1 MSLVHGQ
8 TNLNESEFLI
18 ERAFSSSSENVAFSK
33 EATYS
38 MPNAYN
44 FSTARSNS
52 ETNIKRENPQGL
64 VGEPHMTSMLHNFS
78 MSTGNGNGNG
88 NDTSSLAP
96 NDIDVGPYC
105 LLLRNLPKDITLR
118 ECYCIFSLATGVSSI
133 ELRKDDKEPSNE
145 NEKVI
150 VVKFESLPLVTHY
163 ANILNSKS
171 EIFGPSFPF
180 RSHIDVVNE
189 QTQLPVSFQE
199 HATASTTNSSPR
211 NYQLSSS
218 AQNEIQTQTF
228 NTVSH
233 AASNSSPLGPAS
245 AKIRPSL
252 LSERSLR
259 FSFNDPFGLETG
271 SQRKE
276 SVPFLRNSISQHDL
290 STVTTTPVPA
300 GMPPSKDAGKSLLLL
315 EKDEINESI
324 WNGDELANDVGSSS
338 FSASLQQPPM
348 SSTPVMEWNSSSSTN
363 IPVFQLSG
371 QDNRQSA
378 MLPPSHHSISQNVPH
393 IQSQPNLNN
402 SGVIRSTAS
411 LPQYH
416 LLNQMSGSTNAH
428 SVQQHISNVPSNLDL
443 NLQTEH
449 NHSQSSAP
457 NGSSIF
463 NNQKMNQG
471 FLANEQDTTGLPQQK
486 EPSSTAASASVFPKN
501 NETNVAGS
509 TTISQADLSL
519 LAKVPPPANPA
530 DQNPPCN
537 TLYVGNLPPDA
548 TEQEL
553 RQLFSNQPGFRR
565 LSFRN
570 KMNSHGHGNGHGHG
584 PICFVEFEDVSF
596 ATRALA
602 ELYGSQLPH
611 PRSSLNNKGGI
622 RLSFSK
628 NPLGVRGSNSR
639 SKPSYSFNGSYG
651 KSL

>member
-1 MSLVHGQ
+1 MHGQ
-8 TNLNESEFLI
+8 TNLNESKYLI
-18 ERAFSSSSENVAFSK
+18 ERTFSSSSENVPLSK
-33 EATYS
+33 EATYPI
-38 MPNAYN
+38 PNAYS
-44 FSTARSNS
+44 FSTTRSNS
-52 ETNIKRENPQGL
+52 ETNIKREKARGF
-64 VGEPHMTSMLHNFS
+64 VEEPAMISMLHNLT
-78 MSTGNGNGNG
+78 MSTGNGKG
-88 NDTSSLAP
+88 NDTNSLTSH
-96 NDIDVGPYC
+96 DVDVGPYC

-133 ELRKDDKEPSNE
+133 ELKRDDREPSNE
-145 NEKVI
+145 NEKVV
-150 VVKFESLPLVTHY
+150 VVKFGSLSLVTHY

-189 QTQLPVSFQE
+189 QTHLPVSFQE
-199 HATASTTNSSPR
+199 HVLASTTNSSPK

-218 AQNEIQTQTF
+218 AQNEIQNQTF
-228 NTVSH
+228 STIPYGGS
-233 AASNSSPLGPAS
+233 SSSPLGQS
-245 AKIRPSL
+245 AAKMRPSL

-259 FSFNDPFGLETG
+259 FSFNDPFGLETV

-290 STVTTTPVPA
+290 SNVTTTPGLP
-300 GMPPSKDAGKSLLLL
+300 GMPSQKDTGKSLLLL

-324 WNGDELANDVGSSS
+324 WNGDELANDAGDSS

-348 SSTPVMEWNSSSSTN
+348 SSTPVMEWNASSTTN
-363 IPVFQLSG
+363 IPFFQLSN
-371 QDNRQSA
+371 QENHQSNL
-378 MLPPSHHSISQNVPH
+378 LPSSHHSIGQDVPH

-402 SGVIRSTAS
+402 SGVIHSANS

-416 LLNQMSGSTNAH
+416 LLNQINGATNPH
-428 SVQQHISNVPSNLDL
+428 GLQQHVSNIPSNLEL
-443 NLQTEH
+443 KFQTENGH
-449 NHSQSSAP
+449 IQSSAS

-463 NNQKMNQG
+463 NNQKVNQG
-471 FLANEQDTTGLPQQK
+471 FLVNEQDNSLLSRHK
-486 EPSSTAASASVFPKN
+486 ECSSSTASSSAFSKN
-501 NETNVAGS
+501 NESNVAGS

-553 RQLFSNQPGFRR
+553 RQLFSNQQGFRR

-611 PRSSLNNKGGI
+611 PRPSLNNKGGI

-639 SKPSYSFNGSYG
+639 SKTGYSFNGNHG
-651 KSL
+651 KS

>member
-8 TNLNESEFLI
+8 TSLNESKYLI
-18 ERAFSSSSENVAFSK
+18 ERAFSSSSENVPLSR
-33 EATYS
+33 EETYPI
-38 MPNAYN
+38 PNAYS

-52 ETNIKRENPQGL
+52 ETNIKREKPHGL
-64 VGEPHMTSMLHNFS
+64 VAESGMTSMLHNLT
-78 MSTGNGNGNG
+78 MSTVSGKG
-88 NDTSSLAP
+88 NDSNSLAP
-96 NDIDVGPYC
+96 RDVDVGSYC

-133 ELRKDDKEPSNE
+133 ELKRDDKEPFNE

-150 VVKFESLPLVTHY
+150 VVKFGSLPLVTHY

-199 HATASTTNSSPR
+199 HNTASTTNSSPK

-218 AQNEIQTQTF
+218 AQNEIQSQTF
-228 NTVSH
+228 NTVSY
-233 AASNSSPLGPAS
+233 AGSNSSPLGSS
-245 AKIRPSL
+245 AAKVRPSL

-276 SVPFLRNSISQHDL
+276 SVPFVRNSISQHDL
-290 STVTTTPVPA
+290 STVTNTPVPA
-300 GMPPSKDAGKSLLLL
+300 GMPPPKDAGKSLLLL

-324 WNGDELANDVGSSS
+324 WNGDELANDVGNSS
-338 FSASLQQPPM
+338 FNTSLQQPPM
-348 SSTPVMEWNSSSSTN
+348 SSTPVMEWNSSSATN
-363 IPVFQLSG
+363 IPVFQLSS
-371 QDNRQSA
+371 QDNHQPN
-378 MLPPSHHSISQNVPH
+378 MLPTSHHLISQNVPH

-402 SGVIRSTAS
+402 SGVIHSTTS

-416 LLNQMSGSTNAH
+416 LLNQMNGANNTH
-428 SVQQHISNVPSNLDL
+428 SVQQHISNVSSDLDL
-443 NLQTEH
+443 NLQTGTS
-449 NHSQSSAP
+449 HSQPSAS
-457 NGSSIF
+457 NGSSMF
-463 NNQKMNQG
+463 NNQKTNQG
-471 FLANEQDTTGLPQQK
+471 FLSNEPDANALPRQK
-486 EPSSTAASASVFPKN
+486 EPSSSTASGSAFPKN

>member
-8 TNLNESEFLI
+8 TNLSESKFLI
-18 ERAFSSSSENVAFSK
+18 ERAFSSSSENVPLSK
-33 EATYS
+33 EATYP
-38 MPNAYN
+38 MHNTYN
-44 FSTARSNS
+44 FPTARSNS
-52 ETNIKRENPQGL
+52 ETSIKREKPQGL
-64 VGEPHMTSMLHNFS
+64 IGEPNMTSMLNNLN
-78 MSTGNGNGNG
+78 MSTGNGN
-88 NDTSSLAP
+88 DTNSLAP
-96 NDIDVGPYC
+96 HDVDVGPYC
-105 LLLRNLPKDITLR
+105 LLLKNLPKDITLR

-133 ELRKDDKEPSNE
+133 ELRRDDKDPSNE

-150 VVKFESLPLVTHY
+150 VVKFGSLPLVTHY

-189 QTQLPVSFQE
+189 QTQLPVIFQE
-199 HATASTTNSSPR
+199 HATASTTNSSPK

-218 AQNEIQTQTF
+218 AQNEIQSQTF
-228 NTVSH
+228 NSVSYG
-233 AASNSSPLGPAS
+233 ASNSSPLGQS
-245 AKIRPSL
+245 AAKMRPSL

-290 STVTTTPVPA
+290 PTVANTPVVA
-300 GMPPSKDAGKSLLLL
+300 GIPPQKDAGKSLLLL

-324 WNGDELANDVGSSS
+324 WNGDELANDVGNSS
-338 FSASLQQPPM
+338 FSTSLQQPPM
-348 SSTPVMEWNSSSSTN
+348 SSTPIMEWNSSSTAN

-371 QDNRQSA
+371 QDTHQTN
-378 MLPPSHHSISQNVPH
+378 MLPQSHHSINQNVPH

-402 SGVIRSTAS
+402 SGIIHSTAS

-416 LLNQMSGSTNAH
+416 LLNQMNGTNNMH
-428 SVQQHISNVPSNLDL
+428 SVQRHMSNVPSNLEL
-443 NLQTEH
+443 NLQSEN
-449 NHSQSSAP
+449 NHSQPTVS

-463 NNQKMNQG
+463 NNQKINQG
-471 FLANEQDTTGLPQQK
+471 FLANEQDADALPRQK
-486 EPSSTAASASVFPKN
+486 ESSATTSASTSVFPKN
-501 NETNVAGS
+501 SETNVAGS

-553 RQLFSNQPGFRR
+553 RQLFSNQQGFRR

-570 KMNSHGHGNGHGHG
+570 KMNSHGHGSGHGHG

-611 PRSSLNNKGGI
+611 PRPSLNNKGGI

-639 SKPSYSFNGSYG
+639 SKTSYSFSGNYG
-651 KSL
+651 KS

>member
-1 MSLVHGQ
+1 MSLVHNQ
-8 TNLNESEFLI
+8 TNLNESKFLI
-18 ERAFSSSSENVAFSK
+18 ERAFSPSSETVPLSK
-33 EATYS
+33 EATYP
-38 MPNAYN
+38 MPTAYS
-44 FSTARSNS
+44 FSAVRSNS
-52 ETNIKRENPQGL
+52 ETNIKRENPQGFAK
-64 VGEPHMTSMLHNFS
+64 EPIMTSMLHNLT
-78 MSTGNGNGNG
+78 MSTGKGNG
-88 NDTSSLAP
+88 NDVNSLAP
-96 NDIDVGPYC
+96 HDVDVGPYC

-133 ELRKDDKEPSNE
+133 ELKRDDREPFND
-145 NEKVI
+145 NEKVV
-150 VVKFESLPLVTHY
+150 VVKFGSLSLVTHY

-189 QTQLPVSFQE
+189 QTQLPMSFQE
-199 HATASTTNSSPR
+199 HVSSGTTNSSPK

-218 AQNEIQTQTF
+218 AQNEIQNQSF
-228 NTVSH
+228 NTISYGKT
-233 AASNSSPLGPAS
+233 SSSPLGPS
-245 AKIRPSL
+245 AAKPRPSL

-259 FSFNDPFGLETG
+259 FSFNDPFGLETI

-290 STVTTTPVPA
+290 SNVTTTPVPA
-300 GMPPSKDAGKSLLLL
+300 GMPPQKDAGKSLLLL

-324 WNGDELANDVGSSS
+324 WNGDELVNDVGNSS
-338 FSASLQQPPM
+338 FGASLQEPPM
-348 SSTPVMEWNSSSSTN
+348 SSTPVMEWNASSTAN
-363 IPVFQLSG
+363 IPLFQLSS
-371 QDNRQSA
+371 QENHQSNL
-378 MLPPSHHSISQNVPH
+378 LPPSHHSISQDVPH

-402 SGVIRSTAS
+402 SGVIHSATS
-411 LPQYH
+411 LPHYH
-416 LLNQMSGSTNAH
+416 LLNQINASTKTQSIQQ
-428 SVQQHISNVPSNLDL
+428 SVSNVSSNLDL
-443 NLQTEH
+443 NLQTENGH
-449 NHSQSSAP
+449 PQSSAP

-463 NNQKMNQG
+463 NNQKVNQG
-471 FLANEQDTTGLPQQK
+471 FSVSEQDTSTISRQK
-486 EPSSTAASASVFPKN
+486 ECSSTASASAFSKN

-553 RQLFSNQPGFRR
+553 RQLFSNQQGFRR

-611 PRSSLNNKGGI
+611 PRPSLNNKGGI

-639 SKPSYSFNGSYG
+639 SKSGYSFNGSYG
-651 KSL
+651 KS

>member
-1 MSLVHGQ
+1 MHGQ
-8 TNLNESEFLI
+8 TNLSESKFLI
-18 ERAFSSSSENVAFSK
+18 ERAFSSSSENVPLSR
-33 EATYS
+33 EATYH
-38 MPNAYN
+38 MPTAYS
-44 FSTARSNS
+44 FSTVRSNS
-52 ETNIKRENPQGL
+52 ETNIKKEKPHGFA
-64 VGEPHMTSMLHNFS
+64 GEPVMTSMLHNLT
-78 MSTGNGNGNG
+78 MSTGSGNG
-88 NDTSSLAP
+88 NDINSLAP
-96 NDIDVGPYC
+96 HDVDIGPYC

-133 ELRKDDKEPSNE
+133 ELKRDDREPSNG
-145 NEKVI
+145 NEKVV
-150 VVKFESLPLVTHY
+150 VVKFGSLSLVTHY
-163 ANILNSKS
+163 ANILNSKA

-189 QTQLPVSFQE
+189 QTQFPVSFQE
-199 HATASTTNSSPR
+199 HVSVSTTNSSPK

-218 AQNEIQTQTF
+218 AQNEIQNQTF
-228 NTVSH
+228 NTISYGGT
-233 AASNSSPLGPAS
+233 SSSPLGPS
-245 AKIRPSL
+245 TAKVRPSL

-259 FSFNDPFGLETG
+259 FSFNDPFGLETV

-290 STVTTTPVPA
+290 SNVTTTPVPA
-300 GMPPSKDAGKSLLLL
+300 GMPPQKDAGKSLLLL
-315 EKDEINESI
+315 EKDEISESI
-324 WNGDELANDVGSSS
+324 WNGDELVNNVGNSSY
-338 FSASLQQPPM
+338 SASLREPPM
-348 SSTPVMEWNSSSSTN
+348 SSTPVMEWNASSTAN
-363 IPVFQLSG
+363 IPLFQLSN
-371 QDNRQSA
+371 QENHRSNL
-378 MLPPSHHSISQNVPH
+378 LPPSHHSISQDVPH
-393 IQSQPNLNN
+393 IQSQSNLNN
-402 SGVIRSTAS
+402 SGVIHSTTS

-416 LLNQMSGSTNAH
+416 LLNQINGATNTH
-428 SVQQHISNVPSNLDL
+428 NVQQNVSNVPSNLEL
-443 NLQTEH
+443 NLQTEN
-449 NHSQSSAP
+449 NHSQSSVS

-463 NNQKMNQG
+463 NNQKANQG
-471 FLANEQDTTGLPQQK
+471 FLVHEQDTSTLSQQK
-486 EPSSTAASASVFPKN
+486 ECFSTVSASAFSKS

-553 RQLFSNQPGFRR
+553 RQLFSNQQGFRR

-570 KMNSHGHGNGHGHG
+570 KMTSHGHGNGHGHG

-611 PRSSLNNKGGI
+611 PRPSLNNKGGI

-639 SKPSYSFNGSYG
+639 SKSGYTFNGSYG
-651 KSL
+651 KS